1 MPKKDAS
8 NVTERSL
15 TTDPSFGI
23 FTPPPPGACLSN
35 VKPFV
40 IIVSFVGLIVD

>member
-1 MPKKDAS
+1 MPTKDAS

-23 FTPPPPGACLSN
+23 STPPPPGAYLSD
-35 VKPFV
+35 VKLFV
-40 IIVSFVGLIVD
+40 IIVSVVGLIVD

>member
-1 MPKKDAS
+1 MPTKDAS

-23 FTPPPPGACLSN
+23 STPPPPGAYLSH
-35 VKPFV
+35 VKLIV
-40 IIVSFVGLIVD
+40 ISVGLIVE